1 MKVLILGGTG
11 ATGRHLCEKAAAAGH
26 AVTALVRDS
35 AAAKLSFPGVTIRQG
50 QPTSEAEVTAAVA
63 GNDAVLSALGPR
75 HGSDPVCVGAAQA
88 VIAAMKKQGVK
99 RLIWIS
105 AGGVGD
111 SAPQIIRASFVF
123 GRIIMP
129 LFLRKPY
136 ANHARAESSS
146 ASAASISRSFG
157 RCSSSTARR
166 IGRRWPYPSA
176 PRRLGAS
183 RSRGARWPPSWLR
196 SWPRGSSSA
205 RCPCCTGNSHA
216 LTPGEFE
223 AMDLKSSNA

>member
-35 AAAKLSFPGVTIRQG
+35 AAAKLSFPGVAIRQG
-50 QPTSEAEVTAAVA
+50 QPTSEADVTAVMA

-75 HGSDPVCVGAAQA
+75 QGRDPVCVDAAQA

-99 RLIWIS
+99 RLIWLS

-129 LFLRKPY
+129 LFLRGPY
-136 ANHARAESSS
+136 ANHARAEELIRSSGLDFTVIRPVQLVDGPTDGKAVAVPIGAETLGSLKVARS
-146 ASAASISRSFG
+146 AVAAFMVEELA
-157 RCSSSTARR
+157 ARKFV
-166 IGRRWPYPSA
+166 GQMP
-176 PRRLGAS
+176 LLHG
-183 RSRGARWPPSWLR
+183 
-196 SWPRGSSSA
+196 
-205 RCPCCTGNSHA
+205 
-216 LTPGEFE
+216 
-223 AMDLKSSNA
+223 

>member
-11 ATGRHLCEKAAAAGH
+11 ATGRHLCEKASAAGH

-50 QPTSEAEVTAAVA
+50 QATSEADVTAAVA

-75 HGSDPVCVGAAQA
+75 QGSDPVCVGAARA

-99 RLIWIS
+99 RLIWLS

-136 ANHARAESSS
+136 TNHARAEELIRASGLDFTVVRPVQLVDGPTNGTAVAVPIGAETLGSLKVARS
-146 ASAASISRSFG
+146 AVAAFMVEELA
-157 RCSSSTARR
+157 ARKFV
-166 IGRRWPYPSA
+166 GQMP
-176 PRRLGAS
+176 LLHGQ
-183 RSRGARWPPSWLR
+183 
-196 SWPRGSSSA
+196 
-205 RCPCCTGNSHA
+205 
-216 LTPGEFE
+216 
-223 AMDLKSSNA
+223 

>member
-11 ATGRHLCEKAAAAGH
+11 ATGRHLCEQAAAAGH

-35 AAAKLSFPGVTIRQG
+35 AAAKLSFQGVAIRQG
-50 QPTSEAEVTAAVA
+50 RPTSEADVTAVMA

-75 HGSDPVCVGAAQA
+75 QGGDPVCVGAAQA

-99 RLIWIS
+99 RLIWLS

-129 LFLRKPY
+129 LFLRGPY
-136 ANHARAESSS
+136 ANHARAEELIRSS
-146 ASAASISRSFG
+146 ALDFTVVRPVQLVDGPTNRKAVAVPIGTQTLGSLKVARSAVAAFMVEELA
-157 RCSSSTARR
+157 ARNFV
-166 IGRRWPYPSA
+166 GQMP
-176 PRRLGAS
+176 LLHG
-183 RSRGARWPPSWLR
+183 
-196 SWPRGSSSA
+196 
-205 RCPCCTGNSHA
+205 
-216 LTPGEFE
+216 
-223 AMDLKSSNA
+223 

>member
-26 AVTALVRDS
+26 TVTALVRDS

-50 QPTSEAEVTAAVA
+50 QATSEADVTAVA
-63 GNDAVLSALGPR
+63 GNEAVLSALGPR
-75 HGSDPVCVGAAQA
+75 QGSDPVCVDAAQA
-88 VIAAMKKQGVK
+88 VIAAMKTHGVK
-99 RLIWIS
+99 RLIWLS

-136 ANHARAESSS
+136 ANHARAEELIRPSGLDFTVVRPVQLVDGPTNGKAVAVPIGAETLGSLKVARS
-146 ASAASISRSFG
+146 AVAAFMVEELA
-157 RCSSSTARR
+157 ARKFV
-166 IGRRWPYPSA
+166 GQMP
-176 PRRLGAS
+176 LLHG
-183 RSRGARWPPSWLR
+183 
-196 SWPRGSSSA
+196 
-205 RCPCCTGNSHA
+205 
-216 LTPGEFE
+216 
-223 AMDLKSSNA
+223 

>member
-11 ATGRHLCEKAAAAGH
+11 ATGRHLCEKAAAVGH

-35 AAAKLSFPGVTIRQG
+35 AVAKLSFPGVTVRQG
-50 QPTSEAEVTAAVA
+50 QPTSEVDVTAAVA

-75 HGSDPVCVGAAQA
+75 QGSDPVCVGAAQA

-99 RLIWIS
+99 RLIWLS

-123 GRIIMP
+123 GRIVMP

-136 ANHARAESSS
+136 ANHARAEELIRPSGLDFTVVRPVQLVDGPTNGKAVAVPIGAETLGSLKVARS
-146 ASAASISRSFG
+146 AVAAFMVEELA
-157 RCSSSTARR
+157 ARKFV
-166 IGRRWPYPSA
+166 GQMP
-176 PRRLGAS
+176 L
-183 RSRGARWPPSWLR
+183 LH
-196 SWPRGSSSA
+196 GS
-205 RCPCCTGNSHA
+205 
-216 LTPGEFE
+216 
-223 AMDLKSSNA
+223 

>member
-35 AAAKLSFPGVTIRQG
+35 AAAKLPLPGVAIRQG
-50 QPTSEAEVTAAVA
+50 HPTSEADVTAVMA

-75 HGSDPVCVGAAQA
+75 QGRDPVCVGAAQA

-129 LFLRKPY
+129 LFLRGPY
-136 ANHARAESSS
+136 ANHARAEELIRSS
-146 ASAASISRSFG
+146 ALDFTVVRPVQLVDGPTNRKAVAVPIGAQTLGSLKVARSAVAAFMVEELA
-157 RCSSSTARR
+157 ARKLV
-166 IGRRWPYPSA
+166 GQMP
-176 PRRLGAS
+176 LLHG
-183 RSRGARWPPSWLR
+183 
-196 SWPRGSSSA
+196 
-205 RCPCCTGNSHA
+205 
-216 LTPGEFE
+216 
-223 AMDLKSSNA
+223 

>member
-35 AAAKLSFPGVTIRQG
+35 ATAKLSFPGVTIRQG
-50 QPTSEAEVTAAVA
+50 QPTSEADVTAAVA

-75 HGSDPVCVGAAQA
+75 QGSDPVCVGAAKA

-99 RLIWIS
+99 RLIWLS

-136 ANHARAESSS
+136 ANHARAEE
-146 ASAASISRSFG
+146 
-157 RCSSSTARR
+157 
-166 IGRRWPYPSA
+166 
-176 PRRLGAS
+176 L
-183 RSRGARWPPSWLR
+183 LR
-196 SWPRGSSSA
+196 SSGLDFTVVRPVQLVDGPTNGRAAVAVPIGAETLGSLKVARSA
-205 RCPCCTGNSHA
+205 VAAFMVEELAARKFVGQMPLLHG
-216 LTPGEFE
+216 
-223 AMDLKSSNA
+223 

>member
-11 ATGRHLCEKAAAAGH
+11 ATGRHLCEKAAAVGH

-35 AAAKLSFPGVTIRQG
+35 AVAKLSFPGVTVRQG
-50 QPTSEAEVTAAVA
+50 QPTSEVDVTAAVA
-63 GNDAVLSALGPR
+63 GKDAVLSALGPR
-75 HGSDPVCVGAAQA
+75 QGSDPVCVGAAQA

-99 RLIWIS
+99 RLIWLS

-136 ANHARAESSS
+136 ANHARAEELIRPSGLDFTVVRPVQLVDGPTNGKAVAVPIGAETLGSLKVARS
-146 ASAASISRSFG
+146 AVAAFMVEELA
-157 RCSSSTARR
+157 ARKFV
-166 IGRRWPYPSA
+166 GQMP
-176 PRRLGAS
+176 L
-183 RSRGARWPPSWLR
+183 LH
-196 SWPRGSSSA
+196 GS
-205 RCPCCTGNSHA
+205 
-216 LTPGEFE
+216 
-223 AMDLKSSNA
+223 

>member
-11 ATGRHLCEKAAAAGH
+11 ATGRHLCEKASAAGH

-50 QPTSEAEVTAAVA
+50 QATSEADVTAAVA

-75 HGSDPVCVGAAQA
+75 QGSDPVCVGAARA

-99 RLIWIS
+99 RLIWLS

-136 ANHARAESSS
+136 ANHARAEELIRASGLDFTIVRPVQLVDAPTSGRAVAVAIGAGTLGSLKVARS
-146 ASAASISRSFG
+146 AVAAFMVEELA
-157 RCSSSTARR
+157 AR
-166 IGRRWPYPSA
+166 
-176 PRRLGAS
+176 
-183 RSRGARWPPSWLR
+183 
-196 SWPRGSSSA
+196 
-205 RCPCCTGNSHA
+205 
-216 LTPGEFE
+216 
-223 AMDLKSSNA
+223 KSVGQMPLLHG